1 MKRFWECDLGYEM
14 DFQPNGWESLLWSRV
29 GKGSE
34 RALLTLGSVFWG
46 EAIERK
52 QHGCTGGIL
61 GQHTGVPGIP
71 HSLHL
76 HLLQPRHAVVQPLQ
90 CLWNKVSA
98 NKGPFHELQAGPLS
112 ATKKAIEIGS
122 QENSLLWARG
132 FVPTSRARI
141 MTTPS
146 LWLDPGW

>member
-1 MKRFWECDLGYEM
+1 MKKFWECDLGYEV
-14 DFQPNGWESLLWSRV
+14 DFQPKGWESLLCSRL

-34 RALLTLGSVFWG
+34 RSLQTLGSVFWG

-76 HLLQPRHAVVQPLQ
+76 QLLQPRHAVVLFSVSGTKSQQTKDPFMNFRRVS
-90 CLWNKVSA
+90 CL
-98 NKGPFHELQAGPLS
+98 
-112 ATKKAIEIGS
+112 
-122 QENSLLWARG
+122 LLR
-132 FVPTSRARI
+132 R
-141 MTTPS
+141 
-146 LWLDPGW
+146 LLK